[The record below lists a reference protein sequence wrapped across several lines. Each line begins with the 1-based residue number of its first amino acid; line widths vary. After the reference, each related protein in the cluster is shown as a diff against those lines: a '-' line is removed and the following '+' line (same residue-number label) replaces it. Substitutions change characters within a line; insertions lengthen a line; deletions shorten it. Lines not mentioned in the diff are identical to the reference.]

1 MVVGL
6 ATEVEVLRAVGLE
19 PDLAWL
25 RRRRRTLLGELD
37 GSGGALRRGQ
47 PDGRG

>member
-6 ATEVEVLRAVGLE
+6 ATEVEVLRAAGRE

-25 RRRRRTLLGELD
+25 RRRRRALLAEL
-37 GSGGALRRGQ
+37 S
-47 PDGRG
+47 P